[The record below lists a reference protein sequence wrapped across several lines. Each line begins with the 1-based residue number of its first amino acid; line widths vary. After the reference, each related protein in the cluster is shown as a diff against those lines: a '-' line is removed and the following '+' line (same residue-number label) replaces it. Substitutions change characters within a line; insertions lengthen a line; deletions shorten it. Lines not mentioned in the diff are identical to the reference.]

1 MSIKKIIYSIMFSL
15 ALLSVLGTGLMFL
28 LLDQNQSNG
37 KIVNYCG
44 VVRGATQR
52 IMKLYLLDEPVDE
65 QISKVE
71 KTMDGLI
78 AGSAELDLPVPQ
90 DDVLVAQMQQIR
102 NYWQE
107 QILPLMNNGRG
118 NANNATLM
126 ANSEELFNKCNDAVS
141 QAEKFSAQGII
152 KLKIVSLL
160 NLAIN
165 LIALLFIV
173 VIIRK
178 KILLPIKI
186 LEQGME
192 SLARGDLQSRI
203 AYTSKNEL
211 GMLANSMRASIDTLS
226 AYVSRIDRSMKQ
238 MEQGNFD
245 LPPQQFIGD
254 FTNIGLSIEK
264 FTEQISDTLGRL
276 DQASEQVSVGAGH
289 VASSSQ
295 LLAEGANEQNAAIE
309 ALSDAV
315 GEIVTKIGYTA
326 ENASVFNGK
335 AQQMGT
341 NLDESEQQMRLLLGA
356 MNDIQKN
363 SEEIIKINKTIED
376 IAFQTNILALN
387 AAVEAARAGVS
398 GKGFAVVA
406 DEVRNLAAKSALAA
420 KSTAELI
427 DVSVKSVETGKR
439 LTDSMAQMLSGVLV
453 DAREIAHG
461 AGEIQSASQE
471 QSLSISHITASVN
484 KISSVVLSN
493 SSTAQQSAAAS
504 QELSAQ
510 ARMLSNLA
518 SQFKLKNHGVSVFEP
533 AQAPQASA
541 KTGVVSWKY

>member
-1 MSIKKIIYSIMFSL
+1 MSIKKMIYSIMFGL

-65 QISKVE
+65 QIAKVE
-71 KTMDGLI
+71 KVMDGLI
-78 AGSAELDLPVPQ
+78 EGNAELDLPVPQ
-90 DDVLVAQMQQIR
+90 DEVLVAQMQQIR
-102 NYWQE
+102 TYWQE
-107 QILPLMNNGRG
+107 QMRPLMGAG
-118 NANNATLM
+118 SASDATLM
-126 ANSEELFNKCNDAVS
+126 ANSEELFTKCNDAVS
-141 QAEKFSAQGII
+141 QAEQFSAQGII

-160 NLAIN
+160 NLGIN

-173 VIIRK
+173 GIIRK
-178 KILLPIKI
+178 KILLPIKT

-192 SLARGDLQSRI
+192 RLASGDLQSRI
-203 AYTSKNEL
+203 TYTAKNEL

-226 AYVSRIDRSMKQ
+226 DYVSRIDRSMKQ

-245 LPPQQFIGD
+245 LPAQQFIGD

-276 DQASEQVSVGAGH
+276 DQASEQVSAGAGH

-315 GEIVTKIGYTA
+315 GAIVTKINYTA
-326 ENASVFNGK
+326 ESASVFNGK
-335 AQQMGT
+335 AQKMGT
-341 NLDESEQQMRLLLGA
+341 SLDESEQQMRLLLGA
-356 MNDIQKN
+356 MNDIQRN

-387 AAVEAARAGVS
+387 AAVEAARAGAS

-420 KSTAELI
+420 QSTAELI
-427 DVSVKSVETGKR
+427 DVSVKSVETGKG
-439 LTDSMAQMLSGVLV
+439 LTDSMAQMLGTVLV
-453 DAREIAHG
+453 DAREIARG

-471 QSLSISHITASVN
+471 QSLSISHITSSVD
-484 KISSVVLSN
+484 KISSVILSN

-504 QELSAQ
+504 EELSAQ
-510 ARMLSNLA
+510 AKVLSNLA
-518 SQFKLKNHGVSVFEP
+518 SQFKLKQQGHPVFEP
-533 AQAPQASA
+533 TQAPQAFAETAIGAS
-541 KTGVVSWKY
+541 KY

>member
-1 MSIKKIIYSIMFSL
+1 MSIKKMIYSIMFGL

-65 QISKVE
+65 QIAKVE
-71 KTMDGLI
+71 QVMDGLI
-78 AGSAELDLPVPQ
+78 AGNAELDLPVPQ

-102 NYWQE
+102 TYWQE
-107 QILPLMNNGRG
+107 QMRPLMGAG
-118 NANNATLM
+118 SASDATLM
-126 ANSEELFNKCNDAVS
+126 ANSEELFTKCNDAVS
-141 QAEKFSAQGII
+141 QAERFSAQGII

-160 NLAIN
+160 NLGIN
-165 LIALLFIV
+165 LVALLFIV
-173 VIIRK
+173 GIIRK
-178 KILLPIKI
+178 KILLPIKT

-192 SLARGDLQSRI
+192 RLARGDLQSRI
-203 AYTSKNEL
+203 AYTAKNEL

-226 AYVSRIDRSMKQ
+226 DYVSRIDRSMKQ

-245 LPPQQFIGD
+245 LPAQQFIGD

-276 DQASEQVSVGAGH
+276 DQASEQVSAGAGH

-315 GEIVTKIGYTA
+315 GAIVTKINYTA
-326 ENASVFNGK
+326 ESASVFNGK
-335 AQQMGT
+335 AQKMGT
-341 NLDESEQQMRLLLGA
+341 SLDESEQQMRLLLGA
-356 MNDIQKN
+356 MNDIQRN

-387 AAVEAARAGVS
+387 AAVEAARAGAS

-420 KSTAELI
+420 QNTAELI
-427 DVSVKSVETGKR
+427 DVSVKSVETGKS
-439 LTDSMAQMLSGVLV
+439 LTDSMAQMLSTVLV
-453 DAREIAHG
+453 DAREIARG

-471 QSLSISHITASVN
+471 QSLSISHITSSVD

-504 QELSAQ
+504 EELSAQ
-510 ARMLSNLA
+510 AKVLSNLA
-518 SQFKLKNHGVSVFEP
+518 SQFKLKQQGRHIFEP
-533 AQAPQASA
+533 TQAPQAFAETPIGAS
-541 KTGVVSWKY
+541 KY

>member
-541 KTGVVSWKY
+541 KTGVVSSKY

>member
-1 MSIKKIIYSIMFSL
+1 MSIKKMIYSIMFGL

-65 QISKVE
+65 QIAKVE
-71 KTMDGLI
+71 KVMDGLI
-78 AGSAELDLPVPQ
+78 EGNAELDLPVPQ
-90 DDVLVAQMQQIR
+90 DEVLIAQMQQIR
-102 NYWQE
+102 TYWQE
-107 QILPLMNNGRG
+107 QMRPLMGAG
-118 NANNATLM
+118 SASDATLM
-126 ANSEELFNKCNDAVS
+126 ANSEELFTKCNDAVS
-141 QAEKFSAQGII
+141 QAERFSAQGII

-160 NLAIN
+160 NLGIN

-173 VIIRK
+173 GIIRK
-178 KILLPIKI
+178 KILLPIKT

-192 SLARGDLQSRI
+192 RLASGDLQSRI
-203 AYTSKNEL
+203 TYTAKNEL

-226 AYVSRIDRSMKQ
+226 DYVSRIDRSMKQ

-245 LPPQQFIGD
+245 LPAQQFIGD

-276 DQASEQVSVGAGH
+276 DQASEQVSAGAGH

-315 GEIVTKIGYTA
+315 GAIVTKINYTA
-326 ENASVFNGK
+326 ESASVFNGK
-335 AQQMGT
+335 AQKMGT
-341 NLDESEQQMRLLLGA
+341 SLDESEQQMRLLLGA
-356 MNDIQKN
+356 MNDIQRN

-387 AAVEAARAGVS
+387 AAVEAARAGAS

-420 KSTAELI
+420 QSTAELI
-427 DVSVKSVETGKR
+427 DVSVKSVETGKG
-439 LTDSMAQMLSGVLV
+439 LTDSMAQMLGTVLV
-453 DAREIAHG
+453 DAREIARG

-471 QSLSISHITASVN
+471 QSLSISHITSSVD
-484 KISSVVLSN
+484 KISSVILSN

-504 QELSAQ
+504 EELSAQ
-510 ARMLSNLA
+510 AKVLSNLA
-518 SQFKLKNHGVSVFEP
+518 SQFKLKQQGRPVFEP
-533 AQAPQASA
+533 TQAPQAFAETAIGAS
-541 KTGVVSWKY
+541 KY